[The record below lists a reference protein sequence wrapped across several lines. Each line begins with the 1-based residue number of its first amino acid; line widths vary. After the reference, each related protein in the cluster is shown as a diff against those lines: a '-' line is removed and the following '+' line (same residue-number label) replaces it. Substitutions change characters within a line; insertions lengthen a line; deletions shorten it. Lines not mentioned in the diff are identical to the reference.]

1 MNTTLVT
8 HRQTILTMAFNA
20 LCEKLVTD
28 VAVGDDA
35 ILNLTTRCLSDP
47 DGSLS
52 IERPTPDHRLDP
64 AEPASWSTQSNPDL
78 LSAAKAAANLL
89 DITIAAGCTPDGADE
104 IRRTTGRIARALGV
118 TVGRARAYCEIG
130 TMLARMPQTS
140 AAVSCGVF
148 SLDLLRILSD
158 VTCAVDSAHLERVDA
173 DIAELLT
180 PTRPRQAVPGPV
192 ILRRAATRIV
202 GIHQPTALPVDP
214 DAQDVPPPEL
224 QTDFTV
230 DTRNPEQTCF
240 HITLP
245 ASEATGITRIIDA
258 VAAAH
263 DCSRASAFSEL
274 VHGGIS
280 DVKVT
285 LNCYRNIDSGEMH
298 LENQWLDQ
306 FASDRW
312 ARRVTH
318 LAVPSHSAHDGRFAT
333 DNQKALL
340 AGVDGTCRSPGCE
353 NPASVAD
360 ADHVHRYDDDP
371 RTDSELLQGLCRQCH
386 NEKTRGLLDY
396 TRHPDGATSVTSIDD
411 GHTVT
416 TVPTGPMAKAVLT
429 FDQALARTVKAREEH
444 EAARWSWRIATT
456 IARTIAD
463 QGTDNHS
470 AAGEEIPF

>member
-1 MNTTLVT
+1 MTTTLAT
-8 HRQTILTMAFNA
+8 SNRQTILTMAFNA
-20 LCEKLVTD
+20 LCEKMVTD

-35 ILNLTTRCLSDP
+35 LLSIATYCLDDP

-52 IERPTPDHRLDP
+52 IERPTPDHRRDP
-64 AEPASWSTQSNPDL
+64 AEPASWATQANPDL
-78 LSAAKAAANLL
+78 LSGAKAAANLL
-89 DITIAAGCTPDGADE
+89 DLTIAAACTPDGTDE
-104 IRRTTGRIARALGV
+104 IRRTTGRIARTLGV
-118 TVGRARAYCEIG
+118 TVGRARVYCDIG
-130 TMLARMPQTS
+130 TMLSRMPLTS

-148 SLDLLRILSD
+148 SLDLLRILAD

-173 DIAELLT
+173 DLAELLT
-180 PTRPRQAVPGPV
+180 PARPRQAVPGPV
-192 ILRRAATRIV
+192 VLRRAASRIV
-202 GIHQPTALPVDP
+202 GIHQPSALPVDP

-224 QTDFTV
+224 QTDFTI
-230 DTRNPEQTCF
+230 DTRNPEHTSF

-245 ASEATGITRIIDA
+245 ATEATGVTRIVDA
-258 VAAAH
+258 VASAH
-263 DCSRASAFSEL
+263 GCSRAMAFSEL
-274 VHGGIS
+274 VHGGAG
-280 DVKVT
+280 DVNVT

-306 FASDRW
+306 FASGRW

-333 DNQKALL
+333 DSQKALL

-360 ADHVHRYDDDP
+360 ADHIHRYDDDP
-371 RTDSELLQGLCRQCH
+371 QTDSEALQRLCRRCH

-396 TRHPDGATSVTSIDD
+396 TRHPDGTTSVTSIDD

-429 FDQALARTVKAREEH
+429 FDQALAKKVRAREEH
-444 EAARWSWRIATT
+444 EAARWSWRIATA

-463 QGTDNHS
+463 QVNQQG
-470 AAGEEIPF
+470 AGAEDIPF